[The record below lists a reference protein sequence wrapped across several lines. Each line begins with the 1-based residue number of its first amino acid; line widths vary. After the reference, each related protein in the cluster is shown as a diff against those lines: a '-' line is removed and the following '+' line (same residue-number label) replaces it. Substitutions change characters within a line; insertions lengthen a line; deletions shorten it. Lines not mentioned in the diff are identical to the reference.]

1 MGWYFLIGVLAAF
14 GVVCILWI
22 LYGGLLG
29 KTTGGV
35 LVCLCDGSREEALLL
50 RYSQLRSAGLLS
62 CPLILA
68 DSSLSLRE
76 QEILCRRHPGVEFC
90 TMAQLPG
97 RLEMDKDRCD

>member
-1 MGWYFLIGVLAAF
+1 MVWYFVIGVLAAF
-14 GVVCILWI
+14 GMICILWM

-29 KTTGGV
+29 RTQGGV

-50 RYSQLRSAGLLS
+50 RYSQLRSAGLLC

-90 TMAQLPG
+90 TMEQLPQ
-97 RLEMDKDRCD
+97 RLEMEKDRCD

>member
-1 MGWYFLIGVLAAF
+1 MGWYFLLGVLAAF
-14 GVVCILWI
+14 GVVSILWI
-22 LYGGLLG
+22 LYGVLLG

-97 RLEMDKDRCD
+97 RLEMEKDRCD